1 MRKNVLSFVLT
12 SMLMSICVPMRA
24 QQPQSSVDS
33 IPPGFNRAYFD
44 ETASAEEIVRRNP
57 DMLKFNENGV
67 WMINGRE
74 LDKLVVNGKVL
85 YSQDDTIKDPVRLL
99 EEIGRRIRENTAP
112 LEPVIAHID
121 DRELLSDSLLS
132 SLQSPYSL
140 PEGESLEDVVRK
152 LPGVEILED
161 GSVTVNGKRISRI
174 LFDDP
179 DFRIQD
185 TTVTQ
190 DVMDKVNQYE
200 NSKKYQRQARRASK
214 KEAGKQQ

>member
-1 MRKNVLSFVLT
+1 MRKNVLSFVLI
-12 SMLMSICVPMRA
+12 SILMSLCVPMEA
-24 QQPQSSVDS
+24 QQPQSPADA

-67 WMINGRE
+67 LMINGRE

-85 YSQDDTIKDPVRLL
+85 YSQDDTITDPVRIL
-99 EEIGRRIRENTAP
+99 EEIGRRMRENTAP
-112 LEPVIAHID
+112 VEPVIAHID
-121 DRELLSDSLLS
+121 DRELLPDSLLS
-132 SLQSPYSL
+132 PYRL

-152 LPGVEILED
+152 LPGVKIHED
-161 GSVTVNGKRISRI
+161 GTITVNGKRISRI
-174 LFDDP
+174 LFDGP
-179 DFRIQD
+179 DFSIQD

-190 DVMDKVNQYE
+190 DVMDKVNKYE